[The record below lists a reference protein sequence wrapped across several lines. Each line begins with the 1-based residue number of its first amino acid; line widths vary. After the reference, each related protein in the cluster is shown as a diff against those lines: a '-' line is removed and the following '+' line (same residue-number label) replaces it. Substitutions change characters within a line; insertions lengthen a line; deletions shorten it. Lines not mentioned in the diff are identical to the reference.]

1 MDRIARAIPVVLNP
15 SLPNPKRPS
24 SGALRALLARAVTL
38 CLLVASVPLHAAT
51 LVRYPLPEAEGDR
64 RDDYP
69 VALLALIL
77 QKAGGQMRPVP
88 SGERWSQARTLV
100 HLAEGRDIDVAWS
113 MTSVAREQQLLPI
126 RIPIFKGL
134 IGWRIALV
142 RRGQEQILANARTP
156 KDIDSL
162 VAGQGQDWPD
172 KEILRGNGLPVV
184 DSTSYD
190 GLFRMLAG
198 GRFDY
203 FPRSVAE
210 ITAEARVHRQALA
223 IEPNVV
229 LRYPTAAY
237 FFVKP
242 GNTKLAAVIR
252 RGFERAVADGSAD
265 ALFNEH
271 FGETLRALNLSG
283 RRVIDLTNPILPAG
297 VPLDRKELW
306 YHP

>member
-134 IGWRIALV
+134 IGWRIAWV
-142 RRGQEQILANARTP
+142 RKGEEQIFVHVRSA
-156 KDIDSL
+156 KDVGAL
-162 VAGQGQDWPD
+162 TAGQGVDWPD
-172 KEILRGNGLPVV
+172 TEILRGNGLQVV

-198 GRFDY
+198 RRFDY

-210 ITAEARVHRQALA
+210 ISAEARAHRQSLV

-229 LRYPTAAY
+229 FRYPTAAY
-237 FFVKP
+237 FFVRP
-242 GNTKLAAVIR
+242 GNTKLAAVIQ

-265 ALFNEH
+265 ALFNEYY
-271 FGETLRALNLSG
+271 GEALRTLNLG
-283 RRVIDLTNPILPAG
+283 NRRVIELANPILPAG
-297 VPLDRKELW
+297 APLQHKSYW
-306 YHP
+306 YRP

>member
-1 MDRIARAIPVVLNP
+1 M
-15 SLPNPKRPS
+15 PNPKRPS